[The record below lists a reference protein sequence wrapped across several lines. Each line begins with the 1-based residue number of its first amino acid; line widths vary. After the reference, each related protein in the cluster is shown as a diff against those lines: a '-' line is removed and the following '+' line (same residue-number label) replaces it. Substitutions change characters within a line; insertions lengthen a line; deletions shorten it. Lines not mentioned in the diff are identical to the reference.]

1 MLVLGRKTGEAILIG
16 DRIRIVVSKVKGNR
30 VSLAI
35 DAPDWVTVRREE
47 VPAEDRSVQAKQE
60 AK

>member
-30 VSLAI
+30 VALAI
-35 DAPDWVTVRREE
+35 DTPDWVTVRREE

>member
-30 VSLAI
+30 VALAI

-47 VPAEDRSVQAKQE
+47 VPAESSMQAKQE